1 VWKLAEE
8 DEQIPAGEAPEEEAA
23 PPPEPGEE
31 LPATGIPLEATRE
44 IAPLP
49 AEEELEDSA
58 QEPSPSGEAPG
69 EEAGEP
75 VSPERGKPARRLRF
89 PGRKKK
95 EEPGD
100 SGEVPGAPPPEEEPT
115 EELPAAGIPLEA
127 TREIRPPP
135 PGEEKKEPEA
145 GEEPAPPADR
155 TEEEPIPREREEKPA
170 GKRLRFPGR
179 KKKKVAEEEAPR
191 SPEDWATWEPGGK
204 QPEAPGAP
212 ELPSKEDGEG
222 LPEPETIRRRLRLP
236 GFGRKEREKEE
247 KKAARFE
254 VRTYSFE
261 RDGPL
266 VEPRLPLGYREVER
280 YWVRKGFS
288 MVVIAYNTRTK
299 QNEYL
304 LFEPAL
310 SEFQYELLERLYE
323 DLRDVLILT
332 DEAMYLEPRHVLLT
346 KIYELLHDYR
356 VTLEDEAL
364 FKIQYYI
371 LRNYLGWGRIDALMK
386 DEQIEDISCD
396 GIQVPIFLYHRV
408 HRNIKT
414 NIAFDEEPLNSL
426 AITLAQRSGKHISIS
441 SPMLDAT
448 LPEGSRLQLTLGT
461 EVTSRGTSFTIRKF
475 RATPFTPVELLERNT
490 FNVDALVY
498 FWLAIENNKNLIF
511 VGGTASGKTT
521 SLNAVSLFIPPTAK
535 VVSIEDTRELTLY
548 HENWIA
554 SVTRTS
560 LTESGAGNID
570 MFDLLKAAMRQRPE
584 IILVGEVR
592 GAEAQT
598 LFQAM
603 STGHTTFSTMH
614 AGDVDGAIHRLENE
628 PLNVPRNM
636 IQALDVVSMQALIY
650 RGRERVRRCQEIVEI
665 VGMDPSTGNL
675 RVNTVFEYNPVT
687 DVFTYTG
694 RSKIYNEIMTVR
706 GWSKDDL
713 EEEMKRRKRVLLAM
727 DEQGIR
733 EYIPVSLIFQA
744 YAINPDDVLDNLD
757 NLTVLL
763 D

>member
-1 VWKLAEE
+1 MWELVEE
-8 DEQIPAGEAPEEEAA
+8 EERTPAGETPEEGPEEETISSTEGDAD
-23 PPPEPGEE
+23 PSPGGEE
-31 LPATGIPLEATRE
+31 PDQDT
-44 IAPLP
+44 APESGGETEG
-49 AEEELEDSA
+49 EEPVQEP
-58 QEPSPSGEAPG
+58 EPSPPG
-69 EEAGEP
+69 GEP
-75 VSPERGKPARRLRF
+75 A
-89 PGRKKK
+89 
-95 EEPGD
+95 
-100 SGEVPGAPPPEEEPT
+100 

-127 TREIRPPP
+127 TREIQPPP
-135 PGEEKKEPEA
+135 PAEENKEPA
-145 GEEPAPPADR
+145 GEEEPPAPG
-155 TEEEPIPREREEKPA
+155 EEVEEPVPRDREEKDAGEEKPA
-170 GKRLRFPGR
+170 GRRLRFPGR
-179 KKKKVAEEEAPR
+179 KKKEAEEEAPR
-191 SPEDWATWEPGGK
+191 SFEEWESGG
-204 QPEAPGAP
+204 A
-212 ELPSKEDGEG
+212 
-222 LPEPETIRRRLRLP
+222 EP
-236 GFGRKEREKEE
+236 
-247 KKAARFE
+247 KAARGTASSE
-254 VRTYSFE
+254 MPTIEEGEQIADREKIRKRLKLPSIRDKEKDKKRKKTEKIEIQTYSFE
-261 RDGPL
+261 EEGPL
-266 VEPRLPLGYREVER
+266 VEPELPAGYREVER

-288 MVVIAYNTRTK
+288 IVVIAFNTRTK

-332 DEAMYLEPRHVLLT
+332 DEAMYREPRQVLLT
-346 KIYELLHDYR
+346 KIYELLRDYR
-356 VTLEDEAL
+356 VTLDNEGL

-396 GIQVPIFLYHRV
+396 GIQVPIFLYHRI

-414 NIAFDEEPLNSL
+414 NIAFEEEPLNSL

-448 LPEGSRLQLTLGT
+448 LPDGSRLQLTLGT

-475 RATPFTPVELLERNT
+475 RATPFSPVELLEVNT

-521 SLNAVSLFIPPTAK
+521 SLNAVSLFISPMAK

-570 MFDLLKAAMRQRPE
+570 MFDLLRAAMRQRPE

-665 VGMDPSTGNL
+665 VGVDPSTGNL

-694 RSKIYNEIMTVR
+694 RSKVYNEIMTIR
-706 GWSKDDL
+706 GWSREDL
-713 EEEMKRRKRVLLAM
+713 EEEMKTRRRVLVAM

-744 YAINPDDVLDNLD
+744 YAINRQDVLENLD
-757 NLTVLL
+757 NLAVLL